1 MIYRATW
8 KRGARPVAAAFF
20 GAALVAALGSPALA
34 QTPAAA
40 ATKSFA
46 ADYFSAFN
54 PVTAE
59 DMVRRVPGFT
69 LDNGDDRRGFGGNG
83 GNVLINGERPS
94 SKTPLSEQLARISA
108 RDVLRVDLIS
118 GGLDGADLRGQTLLV
133 DVRLRPRVTGS
144 TNTFVVQAGL
154 LDPSRTINPVL
165 AATSAFKVSDANVS
179 IALQAQPSR
188 RGRVEYEK
196 RLETAGGA
204 LIEQGP
210 EILQG
215 DYWEYKASG
224 RVGWKPGPK
233 DTLNFNAQIIPSQD
247 SRKTHSE
254 TLDAGGLG
262 VRTEDSQVVG
272 DKVWAGEFGAD
283 WEHRL
288 STQTH
293 FKLIWLS
300 SRHSTGSSEHYT
312 VRPATGTQRDTF
324 IQRSSASGENVGR
337 GVFTWKP
344 SDSHAV
350 DFGGEGAFN
359 YLDSALHI
367 AVDVGA
373 GPVPSVIPVAVT
385 RVEERRGEVYLTD
398 FWQISPVL
406 KLETNLTVEGSRISQ
421 SGDASQQRVFNFV
434 KPRVN
439 LTWSPKAGNQW
450 RLLFERD
457 VAQLNFTE
465 FASAVSLFDGTSD
478 LGNPNLQPE
487 RTWRAQIEWERRF
500 GPKAVVT
507 LSAFHDSV
515 EAVQDQIPIAGH
527 FDGPGNIGNGTR
539 TGLRADITTPLDA
552 VGVSRGELRIT
563 GQVQDTKA
571 EDPTT
576 GLSRRFSGETEWNYS
591 IDFRQPLPQFKL
603 LWGVLYERADKVQL
617 FRLKELRTTQWQQPN
632 LDVFAE
638 TTAIKGLVVRFTV
651 ADVLLPTEVRERRFY
666 TPDRS
671 LPANLTSIETRK
683 ANGGYGTRS
692 YTVRISGRF

>member
-1 MIYRATW
+1 MIYPATR
-8 KRGARPVAAAFF
+8 KPGLRPVAAALL
-20 GAALVAALGSPALA
+20 GATLVAAIGAPALA
-34 QTPAAA
+34 QTPAASA
-40 ATKSFA
+40 AKSFA

-154 LDPSRTINPVL
+154 LEPSRTINPVL

-224 RVGWKPGPK
+224 RVGWRPGPK
-233 DTLNFNAQIIPSQD
+233 DSLNFNAQIIPSQD
-247 SRKTHSE
+247 GRKTHSE
-254 TLDAGGLG
+254 TFDAGGLG
-262 VRTEDSQVVG
+262 VRTEDSEVVG
-272 DKVWAGEFGAD
+272 DKVWAGELGAD

-312 VRPATGTQRDTF
+312 VRPAVGTQRDTF

-337 GVFTWKP
+337 GIFTWKP

-421 SGDASQQRVFNFV
+421 SGDASQERAFNFV

-457 VAQLNFTE
+457 VGQLNFTE

-478 LGNPNLQPE
+478 LGNPNLEPE
-487 RTWRAQIEWERRF
+487 RTWRTQIEWERRF

-552 VGVSRGELRIT
+552 IGVSRGELRVT

-632 LDVFAE
+632 IDVFAE
-638 TTAIKGLVVRFTV
+638 TTAIKGLVIRFTV
-651 ADVLLPTEVRERRFY
+651 ADVLLPTEARERRFY

-671 LPANLTSIETRK
+671 LPANLTTIETRN

-692 YTVRISGRF
+692 YTVRVSGRF